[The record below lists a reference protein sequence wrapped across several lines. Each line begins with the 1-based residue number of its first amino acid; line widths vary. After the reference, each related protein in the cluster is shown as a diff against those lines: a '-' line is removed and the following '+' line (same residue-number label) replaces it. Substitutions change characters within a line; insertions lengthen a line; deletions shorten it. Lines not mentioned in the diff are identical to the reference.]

1 MRWADLF
8 TEQDKEKLALVKEG
22 GFDERTFDF
31 GVKQPQV
38 ESEEP
43 EEEGEPEPSAC
54 YEELPLWPQGET
66 ED

>member
-1 MRWADLF
+1 M
-8 TEQDKEKLALVKEG
+8 KEG